1 MTKSQNQFCTI
12 PISKIG
18 RLARYSLAHLSFP
31 GPCGITS
38 SSWRSWPSF
47 LWQKNRIS
55 FIEQVLYPDLWESI
69 FFLGAG
75 PLLTSLVFLFG
86 YPYPARF
93 VFRFWRQKQK
103 ELRDI
108 RMIIENESLLT
119 LEQSKRIRRQIIEI
133 QTDYDQQIR
142 KLEDELERYKSALA
156 SKDKEI
162 EELNEEFSNAMSAE
176 RGDAISS
183 AEVSDSEI
191 ADAIKRRPYRLQF
204 NPKKGRDGSKIIMF
218 GPEGK
223 ILEGSNDNEN
233 SWRARN
239 GRLEL
244 LNSDGKVFSRFKL
257 DPPTNLF
264 LHTNESDTLSIKG
277 QYLVPEPSA
286 AQ

>member
-1 MTKSQNQFCTI
+1 MNDEVTKSILSNIQDRAVSPLFGAFVISWSLWNYKFILAILAFI
-12 PISKIG
+12 P
-18 RLARYSLAHLSFP
+18 LAE
-31 GPCGITS
+31 
-38 SSWRSWPSF
+38 
-47 LWQKNRIS
+47 KIS

-69 FFLGAG
+69 LLLGAG
-75 PLLTSLVFLFG
+75 PLLTSLAFLFC
-86 YPYPARF
+86 YPYPARL

-108 RMIIENESLLT
+108 RISIENESLLT
-119 LEQSKRIRRQIIEI
+119 LEESKRIRRQIIEI

-142 KLEDELERYKSALA
+142 KLVDELDRYKSELT
-156 SKDKEI
+156 SKDKKI
-162 EELNEEFSNAMSAE
+162 EELHEEFSNAMSAE
-176 RGDAISS
+176 RGDAVSS

-191 ADAIKRRPYRLQF
+191 ADAVKRRPYRLQF

-218 GPEGK
+218 GPDGK
-223 ILEGSNDNEN
+223 ILEGNNDNES
-233 SWRARN
+233 SWRAQN

-244 LNSDGKVFSRFKL
+244 LNSEGKVFSRFKL
-257 DPPTNLF
+257 DLPTNIF